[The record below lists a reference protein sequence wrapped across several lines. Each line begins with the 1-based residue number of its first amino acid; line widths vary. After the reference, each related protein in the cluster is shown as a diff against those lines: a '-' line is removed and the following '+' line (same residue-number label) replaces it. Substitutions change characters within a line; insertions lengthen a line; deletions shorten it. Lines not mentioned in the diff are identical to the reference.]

1 MSEDKQ
7 GKFTDANE
15 QLRAAFPDAIAAL
28 REIAADKAAPEAAR
42 ATAAHSLLEYGVK
55 LDESAKAETLNILDF

>member
-7 GKFTDANE
+7 GKFTDASE

-28 REIAADKAAPEAAR
+28 REIAADKAAPAAAR
-42 ATAAHSLLEYGVK
+42 ATAARSL
-55 LDESAKAETLNILDF
+55 KAETLNILDF

>member
-7 GKFTDANE
+7 GKFTDASE

-28 REIAADKAAPEAAR
+28 REIAADKAAPAAAR
-42 ATAAHSLLEYGVK
+42 ATAARSLLEYGVK